1 MLARR
6 PAVSF
11 AHKEKLSYEQRCYE
25 STRVREKYSD
35 RFPVIVERDSNSDV
49 PAIDKCAQTPRMQ
62 EATRTLTIR
71 CMHILHTRAGNTL
84 RTPARCYP
92 QAIHANPLTHPQV
105 QVPDPARHDD
115 GPAGVRAAQADLR
128 ARGAG
133 DLRVRRK
140 HATTRERAGQQRG
153 VLPHLSRC
161 SERSHAARRPSPR
174 PRRVPCR
181 IAVLE
186 AQGRG
191 RLPVHPLQRRERLWR
206 PVSHW
211 AQSSRL
217 EGSPAAN
224 ASPAPR
230 PWASSSPLAPEKKTN
245 GRASE
250 PRPSH
255 RDWLSLAHPFLS
267 SDAVLTCRASG
278 CWTWSQTIISIVPSL
293 RCFRL
298 IGEHQSL
305 DRQS

>member
-1 MLARR
+1 MSRVLLPLVPQSFCKDSCRYSSAPPYFRGRFGQVLESRGGRTDTTPFGGSHGSCARLMLARR

-62 EATRTLTIR
+62 DATHTLTIR
-71 CMHILHTRAGNTL
+71 CMHILQTRAGHTL
-84 RTPARCYP
+84 PTPARCYP

-153 VLPHLSRC
+153 VLPHLS
-161 SERSHAARRPSPR
+161 
-174 PRRVPCR
+174 
-181 IAVLE
+181 
-186 AQGRG
+186 
-191 RLPVHPLQRRERLWR
+191 PV
-206 PVSHW
+206 
-211 AQSSRL
+211 
-217 EGSPAAN
+217 
-224 ASPAPR
+224 
-230 PWASSSPLAPEKKTN
+230 
-245 GRASE
+245 
-250 PRPSH
+250 
-255 RDWLSLAHPFLS
+255 
-267 SDAVLTCRASG
+267 
-278 CWTWSQTIISIVPSL
+278 
-293 RCFRL
+293 
-298 IGEHQSL
+298 
-305 DRQS
+305 

>member
-1 MLARR
+1 MSYVKSALAVGSSVVLQRLLSLLICTPLFSREVWAGARKSRWADGYNAVGGSHGSCARLMLARR

-62 EATRTLTIR
+62 DATHTLTIR

-92 QAIHANPLTHPQV
+92 QAIHAYPLTHPQV

-153 VLPHLSRC
+153 VLPHLS
-161 SERSHAARRPSPR
+161 
-174 PRRVPCR
+174 
-181 IAVLE
+181 
-186 AQGRG
+186 
-191 RLPVHPLQRRERLWR
+191 PV
-206 PVSHW
+206 
-211 AQSSRL
+211 
-217 EGSPAAN
+217 
-224 ASPAPR
+224 
-230 PWASSSPLAPEKKTN
+230 
-245 GRASE
+245 
-250 PRPSH
+250 
-255 RDWLSLAHPFLS
+255 
-267 SDAVLTCRASG
+267 
-278 CWTWSQTIISIVPSL
+278 
-293 RCFRL
+293 
-298 IGEHQSL
+298 
-305 DRQS
+305 